1 MGKKE
6 FYVLAVLTVVSG
18 FLGGMVSGRILPA
31 QAQTKVVDEIRAT
44 NVIVDGTITVGGPD
58 VSTRIGNDG
67 VRVRKNGD
75 QKSMSLFYSKETGPT
90 LNFYDENQKTRMGLS
105 ISPTFDQKPNVVLYD
120 ENQNARAILGASQT
134 ESKSS
139 GKASPRPESSL
150 VLLDEKGDTVFKK
163 P

>member
-1 MGKKE
+1 
-6 FYVLAVLTVVSG
+6 
-18 FLGGMVSGRILPA
+18 
-31 QAQTKVVDEIRAT
+31 
-44 NVIVDGTITVGGPD
+44 
-58 VSTRIGNDG
+58 
-67 VRVRKNGD
+67 
-75 QKSMSLFYSKETGPT
+75 
-90 LNFYDENQKTRMGLS
+90 MGLS
-105 ISPTFDQKPNVVLYD
+105 ISPQFDQKPNVVLYD